1 MLEKI
6 LCRFWAPILGPL
18 RGLWG
23 GIRTSGLFSK
33 FRYGMYLHDPWISQN
48 WLFTNFSDG
57 TLPLNYLYFMSL
69 ISTHLCPL
77 FYLLNLLFPCLYN
90 ISPLVILFAKF
101 LHCITWL
108 VLTIKLWPPSYY
120 IAPGPFQSSLE
131 WAECWALKTL
141 FKATPWDHKYQ
152 APRWLLTSSVV
163 GFSILSLSYR
173 YLASML

>member
-1 MLEKI
+1 MDRSTIVLKFEI
-6 LCRFWAPILGPL
+6 LFQILL
-18 RGLWG
+18 L
-23 GIRTSGLFSK
+23 IAFMISNISTVLFILIY
-33 FRYGMYLHDPWISQN
+33 RHLYLY
-48 WLFTNFSDG
+48 
-57 TLPLNYLYFMSL
+57 YLYFMSL

-77 FYLLNLLFPCLYN
+77 FYLLNLLFPWLYN
-90 ISPLVILFAKF
+90 ISLIVILFAIF

-108 VLTIKLWPPSYY
+108 VLTIKFWPPSYY

-152 APRWLLTSSVV
+152 APRWLLTSVV